1 MNMKKYIAFLLAVL
15 LCFTSGC
22 GKKDSSVTEATAP
35 VASSDPLVG
44 SWHTVG
50 LFYEGDIFTVSQMET
65 MEVLADITIDITAN
79 HHFTGVFTA
88 EERETVD
95 GLWAEEYLDG
105 FDHVY
110 SMSLGA
116 AMILNNRNTDVMY
129 FGFADNDGD
138 LMLILNRDGTSS
150 HQKPVVDGEDV
161 YAMALS
167 IVASTE
173 ESTNDIP
180 TDIVETEPYSPFT
193 NDYGTPTTVCAHKG
207 CSRFIATSGDSN
219 CCIAHSQNC
228 LNCGCYIDEDAMYC
242 MDCLSESM
250 TNSKSNSNSASNKT
264 GGCQFEDLDGSI
276 CGAKCTD
283 YPSLCNYHFEMLNA
297 IYENMTD

>member
-1 MNMKKYIAFLLAVL
+1 MNMKKYIALLLAVL
-15 LCFTSGC
+15 LCFASGC
-22 GKKDSSVTEATAP
+22 GKKDSSVAESTGSVT
-35 VASSDPLVG
+35 SSDPLVG

-88 EERETVD
+88 EAKEAVD

-138 LMLILNRDGTSS
+138 LMLILNRDGTNS
-150 HQKPVVDGEDV
+150 HQKPIVDGEDV

-167 IVASTE
+167 IVAS
-173 ESTNDIP
+173 SDMSRDDAP
-180 TDIVETEPYSPFT
+180 ADIVETEPYSPFT

-207 CSRFIATSGDSN
+207 CSRYIATSGDSN

-228 LNCGCYIDEDAMYC
+228 LNCGCYIDEDAIYC
-242 MDCLSESM
+242 MDCLSESI
-250 TNSKSNSNSASNKT
+250 TSSKHNSTSNSKTQTDASLKIWMALSVETNAQT
-264 GGCQFEDLDGSI
+264 TLRCATTIL
-276 CGAKCTD
+276 KC
-283 YPSLCNYHFEMLNA
+283 
-297 IYENMTD
+297 

>member
-1 MNMKKYIAFLLAVL
+1 MNMKKYIAFLLAAL
-15 LCFTSGC
+15 LCFTAGC
-22 GKKDSSVTEATAP
+22 GKKDSSVTESTAP
-35 VASSDPLVG
+35 ADPLVG

-65 MEVLADITIDITAN
+65 MELLADITIEITAN
-79 HHFTGVFTA
+79 HHFSGVFTA
-88 EERETVD
+88 EERDAVE
-95 GLWAEEYLDG
+95 GYWAEEYLDG

-110 SMSLGA
+110 SMSLGT
-116 AMILNNRNTDVMY
+116 AMILNNRNTDVMH
-129 FGFADNDGD
+129 FGFADNNGD
-138 LMLILNRDGTSS
+138 LMLILNRDGTNS
-150 HQKPVVDGEDV
+150 HQKPVVSGEDV

-167 IVASTE
+167 IVASSE
-173 ESTNDIP
+173 EPTNGVP
-180 TDIVETEPYSPFT
+180 ADIVETEPYSPFT

-207 CSRFIATSGDSN
+207 CSRYIATSGDTN
-219 CCIAHSQNC
+219 CCIAHSQSC

-242 MDCLSESM
+242 MDCLSESVENSKN
-250 TNSKSNSNSASNKT
+250 NSKSSSNI

-297 IYENMTD
+297 IYENMMD

>member
-1 MNMKKYIAFLLAVL
+1 MNMKKYIAFLLVAL
-15 LCFTSGC
+15 LCLTSGC
-22 GKKDSSVTEATAP
+22 SSKELPAVPAETI
-35 VASSDPLVG
+35 VSNDPLVG

-50 LFYEGDIFTVSQMET
+50 LYYEGDIFTVSQMET
-65 MEVLADITIDITAN
+65 MEVLADITIELTAN

-88 EERETVD
+88 QEREAVD

-116 AMILNNRNTDVMY
+116 AMILNNRNTDIMY
-129 FGFADNDGD
+129 FGFADNNGD
-138 LMLILNRDGTSS
+138 LMLILNRDGTNS
-150 HQKPVVDGEDV
+150 HQKPVVNGEDV

-167 IVASTE
+167 IVASSE
-173 ESTNDIP
+173 ESENDTP
-180 TDIVETEPYSPFT
+180 ADIVATEPYSPFT

-207 CSRFIATSGDSN
+207 CSRYIATSGDSN

-250 TNSKSNSNSASNKT
+250 ENSKSNSKSDSDKL
-264 GGCQFEDLDGSI
+264 GGCQFEDLDGST

-283 YPSLCNYHFEMLNA
+283 YPSLCNYHFELLNA